1 MNDKDKASETLP
13 ALNKILAFPTTIF
26 VGKDGKVKHIH
37 TGFEGPGT
45 GVYYER
51 FKERFN
57 QIINE
62 LLAEK

>member
-1 MNDKDKASETLP
+1 M
-13 ALNKILAFPTTIF
+13 LNRVLAFPTTIIL
-26 VGKDGKVKHIH
+26 GKDGTVKHIY

-45 GVYYER
+45 GIYHER

-62 LLAEK
+62 LLNEKMASSHESKL